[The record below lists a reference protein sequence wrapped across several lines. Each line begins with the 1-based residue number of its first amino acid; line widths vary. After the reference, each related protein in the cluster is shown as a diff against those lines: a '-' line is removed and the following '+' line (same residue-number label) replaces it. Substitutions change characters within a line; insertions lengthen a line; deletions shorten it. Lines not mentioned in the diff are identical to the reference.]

1 MVARARGP
9 GQALGNAVLKA
20 HCPGH
25 EPITRAGRQC
35 HRDSPLTFISLAILS
50 STRRRYRSKSKKG
63 QRRLAMAEHKFKIGQ
78 LVYIHPKPLL
88 APRGPYKVID
98 RLQAPE
104 RGFQYLIRSED
115 GLHECIVRE
124 SELRGT

>member
-1 MVARARGP
+1 
-9 GQALGNAVLKA
+9 
-20 HCPGH
+20 
-25 EPITRAGRQC
+25 
-35 HRDSPLTFISLAILS
+35 
-50 STRRRYRSKSKKG
+50 
-63 QRRLAMAEHKFKIGQ
+63 MAEHKFKIGQ

-104 RGFQYLIRSED
+104 LGFQYLIRSED

-124 SELRGT
+124 SELWALDPAAVSRGREVPTRGRE